1 MQNESFGEPTKISF
15 KDNIR
20 NFYNKNKLSIFS
32 FLFILILFFFA
43 TGFYLHSQE
52 SKRLLLAD
60 LYIQSKIDLNN
71 NNKNEAKKSL
81 IKIIESNDKTYSV
94 LSLFLLINYNLIE
107 NDQKLVELFDHV
119 LNNNEFENE
128 IKNLIILKKTF
139 IKSNFANETELLKDL
154 QPLINSETLWRSHAL
169 LLLGDYFLSKGELR
183 KAKESYV
190 KILSLTDTDNLHE
203 QVKYRLQL
211 RSYD

>member
-43 TGFYLHSQE
+43 IVFYLHSQE

-71 NNKNEAKKSL
+71 NNKNQAKKTL

-119 LNNNEFENE
+119 LSNNEFENE

-190 KILSLTDTDNLHE
+190 KILSSTDTDNLHE

>member
-43 TGFYLHSQE
+43 IVFYLHSQE

-128 IKNLIILKKTF
+128 IKNLIIL
-139 IKSNFANETELLKDL
+139 
-154 QPLINSETLWRSHAL
+154 LIPNYQNMKFMR
-169 LLLGDYFLSKGELR
+169 
-183 KAKESYV
+183 
-190 KILSLTDTDNLHE
+190 I
-203 QVKYRLQL
+203 
-211 RSYD
+211 

>member
-43 TGFYLHSQE
+43 IVFYLHSQE

>member
-43 TGFYLHSQE
+43 IVFYLHSQE

-119 LNNNEFENE
+119 LNNNKFENE

>member
-43 TGFYLHSQE
+43 IVFYLHSQE

-119 LNNNEFENE
+119 LSNNEFENE

-190 KILSLTDTDNLHE
+190 KILSSTDTDNLHE